1 MLGSTHGTLTTD
13 SRRARAIACGE
24 HPAQAVHGRPAGAG
38 DLDVSGRPLY
48 AAVPDLDRF
57 FRPESVAVVGASD
70 TEGRPNTG
78 ITRQL
83 LAWSERVGARLHPV
97 HPTRESVFGIPCAP
111 SVAALPEQVDL
122 AVLLLSDPLPVIG
135 ELAEAKVKFAVAFAS
150 GFAET
155 GAEGAAAQERLAAA
169 VARADGLRLLGPNTN
184 LNAFERFREDLDG
197 PAIALITQ
205 SGHQGRPLFSLQELG
220 IRLSHWAPTG
230 NEADLETADFI
241 SYFAERPEVGAIAAY
256 VEGLKDGRAFLLAAD
271 RAARRGV
278 PVVAVKVG
286 RTETGARTAASHT
299 GKLTGADAV
308 VDAAMRQ
315 YGVIRVDGLDEL
327 QDTATLLARARRHRV
342 PDSSA
347 SAPSAPASSAPGSA
361 MSSPAASSPAV
372 SRPALPRPEGVVVYS
387 ISGGTG
393 AHFADLAT
401 EAGLPLPTLS
411 EAKQAELHQWIPDY
425 LSVANPVDNGGHPV
439 GDWRGPR
446 ILDAIL
452 DDPAVGVLICPI
464 TGPFPPMSDKL
475 AQDLVAAAERTDKLV
490 CVVWGSPVGTEAAYR
505 ETLLGSSRVA
515 TFRTFANCITAVRAH
530 LDHTRFTAAY
540 RSPFDEAPRSPS
552 PSFRKAQALM
562 RPGQQLSEHAAKQL
576 LRAYGIRVPRE
587 QLVTS
592 AAAAVRAASLVGY
605 PVVMK
610 ASGASIAHKTEL
622 GLVKIGLTSA
632 SQIRDAYRELT
643 DIARYEDV
651 SLDGVLVCQMVE
663 RGVEM
668 VVGVTHDDLFG
679 PTVTVG
685 LGGVLVEVLRDSA
698 VRVPPFGEDQAHAM
712 LAELRGRAL
721 LGGVRG
727 APPADVDALVEVVL
741 RVQRMALE
749 LGDQIAELDINPLM
763 VLPRGQGAV
772 ALDALAACR

>member
-13 SRRARAIACGE
+13 FRARVEACGE
-24 HPAQAVHGRPAGAG
+24 SPRTAVHSTAAPSAA
-38 DLDVSGRPLY
+38 DTVAVDVSGRPLH
-48 AAVPDLDRF
+48 ADAPDLDRF
-57 FRPESVAVVGASD
+57 FRPESVAVIGASD
-70 TEGRPNTG
+70 AEGRPNTG

-83 LAWSERVGARLHPV
+83 IAWAERVGARIHPV
-97 HPTRESVFGIPCAP
+97 HPTRPTVFGLPCHA
-111 SVAALPEQVDL
+111 SVADLPEQVDL
-122 AVLLLSDPLPVIG
+122 AVLLVGDPLPVIE

-155 GAEGAAAQERLAAA
+155 GDAGAAAQARLAAA
-169 VARADGLRLLGPNTN
+169 VRRSGLRLLGPNTN
-184 LNAFERFREDLDG
+184 LNAFEKFRDDLDG

-205 SGHQGRPLFSLQELG
+205 SGHQGRPVYTLQELG

-230 NEADLETADFI
+230 NEADLETSDFI
-241 SYFAERPEVGAIAAY
+241 SYFAEQPEVGAIACY
-256 VEGLKDGRAFLLAAD
+256 VEGLKDGRSFLLAAD
-271 RAARRGV
+271 RAARNGV

-286 RTETGARTAASHT
+286 RTETGARMAASHT
-299 GKLTGADAV
+299 GKLTGADTV

-315 YGVIRVDGLDEL
+315 FGVIRVDGLDEL
-327 QDTATLLARARRHRV
+327 QDTAALLARARK
-342 PDSSA
+342 PLAD
-347 SAPSAPASSAPGSA
+347 
-361 MSSPAASSPAV
+361 
-372 SRPALPRPEGVVVYS
+372 GVVVYS

-393 AHFADLAT
+393 AHFSDLAT
-401 EAGLPLPTLS
+401 EAGLSLPTLS
-411 EAKQAELHQWIPDY
+411 PAKQDELHQWIPEY
-425 LSVANPVDNGGHPV
+425 LNVANPVDNGGHPV
-439 GDWRGPR
+439 GDWRGR
-446 ILDAIL
+446 KIIDAIL
-452 DDPAVGVLICPI
+452 ADPAVGVLICPI

-475 AQDLVAAAERTDKLV
+475 AQDLVDAAEQSDKLI
-490 CVVWGSPVGTEAAYR
+490 CVIWGSPVGTEEAYR
-505 ETLLGSSRVA
+505 TTLLGSSRVA
-515 TFRTFANCITAVRAH
+515 TFRTFGNCITAVRAYLGH
-530 LDHTRFTAAY
+530 HRFTAAY
-540 RSPFDEAPRSPS
+540 RSPFEDAPRTPS
-552 PSFRKAQALM
+552 PSYRKAQALM

-592 AAAAVRAASLVGY
+592 AAAAVRAAGLVGY

-610 ASGASIAHKTEL
+610 ASGPQLAHKTEL

-651 SLDGVLVCQMVE
+651 PLDGILVCQMVE

-668 VVGVTHDDLFG
+668 VVGVTQDDLFG

-685 LGGVLVEVLRDSA
+685 LGGVLVEVLHDAA
-698 VRVPPFGEDQAHAM
+698 VRVPPFGEDQARAM
-712 LAELRGRAL
+712 LTELRGHAL
-721 LGGVRG
+721 LEGVRG

-749 LGDQIAELDINPLM
+749 LGGVLSELDINPLM

-772 ALDALAACR
+772 ALDALAICR

>member
-13 SRRARAIACGE
+13 SRRARVIACGE
-24 HPAQAVHGRPAGAG
+24 QPSPVVHGRPAEAD

-48 AAVPDLDRF
+48 AGVPDLDRF
-57 FRPESVAVVGASD
+57 FRPGSVAVIGASD

-83 LAWSERVGARLHPV
+83 LTWAERVGARLHPV
-97 HPTRESVFGIPCAP
+97 HPTRQSVFGIPCSP
-111 SVAALPEQVDL
+111 SVADLPEPVDL
-122 AVLLLSDPLPVIG
+122 AVLLVADPLPVIE
-135 ELAEAKVKFAVAFAS
+135 ELAGAKVKFAVAFAS

-155 GAEGAAAQERLAAA
+155 GEAGAAAQARLAAA
-169 VARADGLRLLGPNTN
+169 VGRSGLRLLGPNTN
-184 LNAFERFREDLDG
+184 LNAFEKFREDLDG

-205 SGHQGRPLFSLQELG
+205 SGHQGRPVFTMQELG
-220 IRLSHWAPTG
+220 VRLSHWAPTG

-241 SYFAERPEVGAIAAY
+241 SYFAERPEVGAIACY
-256 VEGLKDGRAFLLAAD
+256 IEGLKDGRSFLLAAD

-327 QDTATLLARARRHRV
+327 QDTAALLARAR
-342 PDSSA
+342 
-347 SAPSAPASSAPGSA
+347 APQAD
-361 MSSPAASSPAV
+361 
-372 SRPALPRPEGVVVYS
+372 GVVVYA

-393 AHFADLAT
+393 AHFADLAS
-401 EAGLPLPTLS
+401 EAGLRLPVLS
-411 EAKQAELHQWIPDY
+411 DAKQAELHEWIPEY
-425 LSVANPVDNGGHPV
+425 LNVTNPVDNGGHPV
-439 GDWRGPR
+439 GDWRGR
-446 ILDAIL
+446 KIIDAIL
-452 DDPAVGVLICPI
+452 ADPAVGVLICPI

-475 AQDLVAAAERTDKLV
+475 AQDLVDAAEETDKLV

-530 LDHTRFTAAY
+530 LDHARFTASY
-540 RSPFDEAPRSPS
+540 RSPFDEAPRTPS

-610 ASGASIAHKTEL
+610 ASGAQIAHKTEL

-632 SQIRDAYRELT
+632 SQVRDAYRELT
-643 DIARYEDV
+643 DIARYEGI

-663 RGVEM
+663 RGVEL
-668 VVGVTHDDLFG
+668 VVGVTHDQLFG

-685 LGGVLVEVLRDSA
+685 LGGVLVEVLRDVA
-698 VRVPPFGEDQAHAM
+698 VRVPPFGEDQARAM
-712 LAELRGRAL
+712 LGELRGRAL
-721 LGGVRG
+721 LDGVRG
-727 APPADVDALVEVVL
+727 GPPVDVDALVEVVI

-749 LGDQIAELDINPLM
+749 LGDDLAELDINPLM

-772 ALDALAACR
+772 ALDALAVCR

>member
-13 SRRARAIACGE
+13 FRARVVACGE
-24 HPAQAVHGRPAGAG
+24 QPGPGAVHGRAAGEG

-48 AAVPDLDRF
+48 ADVPDLDRF
-57 FRPESVAVVGASD
+57 FRPESVAVIGASD
-70 TEGRPNTG
+70 AEGRPNTG

-83 LAWSERVGARLHPV
+83 VDWAQRVGARVHPV
-97 HPTRESVFGIPCAP
+97 HPTRTTVFGLPCVPAV
-111 SVAALPEQVDL
+111 SDLPEQVDL
-122 AVLLLSDPLPVIG
+122 AVLLVGDPLPVIE

-155 GAEGAAAQERLAAA
+155 GERGAAAQERLAAA
-169 VARADGLRLLGPNTN
+169 VKRSGLRLLGPNTN
-184 LNAFERFREDLDG
+184 LNAFERFRDDLDG

-205 SGHQGRPLFSLQELG
+205 SGHQGRPVFTLQELG
-220 IRLSHWAPTG
+220 VRLSHWAPTG
-230 NEADLETADFI
+230 NEADLETSDFI
-241 SYFAERPEVGAIAAY
+241 SYFAERPEVGAIACY

-271 RAARRGV
+271 RAARAGV

-286 RTETGARTAASHT
+286 RTEAGARMAASHT
-299 GKLTGADAV
+299 GKLTGADDV

-315 YGVIRVDGLDEL
+315 YGVIRVDGLDQL
-327 QDTATLLARARRHRV
+327 QDTATLLARARR
-342 PDSSA
+342 
-347 SAPSAPASSAPGSA
+347 PSAD
-361 MSSPAASSPAV
+361 
-372 SRPALPRPEGVVVYS
+372 GVVVYS

-393 AHFADLAT
+393 AHFSDLASA
-401 EAGLPLPTLS
+401 AGLHLPALS
-411 EAKQAELHQWIPDY
+411 AAKQAELHEWIPPY

-439 GDWRGPR
+439 GDWRGR
-446 ILDAIL
+446 KIIDAIL
-452 DDPAVGVLICPI
+452 ADPSVGVLICPI

-475 AQDLVAAAERTDKLV
+475 AQDLVDAAEQTDKLV
-490 CVVWGSPVGTEAAYR
+490 CVVWGSPLGTEAAYR
-505 ETLLGSSRVA
+505 ETLLGSDRVA
-515 TFRTFANCITAVRAH
+515 TFRTFANCIGAVRAH
-530 LDHTRFTAAY
+530 LAHHRFTTGY
-540 RSPFDEAPRSPS
+540 RSPFDEAPRVPS

-592 AAAAVRAASLVGY
+592 AAAAVRAAGLVGY

-610 ASGASIAHKTEL
+610 ASGARLAHKSEL
-622 GLVKIGLTSA
+622 GLVKVGLTSA

-643 DIARYEDV
+643 DIARYEGVD
-651 SLDGVLVCQMVE
+651 LDGILVCQMVE

-668 VVGVTHDDLFG
+668 VVGVTHDSLFG

-685 LGGVLVEVLRDSA
+685 LGGVLVEVLGDSA
-698 VRVPPFGEDQAHAM
+698 VRVPPFGEDQARDM
-712 LAELRGRAL
+712 LDELRGRAL
-721 LGGVRG
+721 LDGVRG
-727 APPADVDALVEVVL
+727 GPPLDVDALVEVVL

-749 LGDQIAELDINPLM
+749 LGDELAELDINPLM

-772 ALDALAACR
+772 ALDALAICR

>member
-13 SRRARAIACGE
+13 FRARVEACGE
-24 HPAQAVHGRPAGAG
+24 TPRTAVHSTAAPSAEDTAA
-38 DLDVSGRPLY
+38 LDVSGRPLRSD
-48 AAVPDLDRF
+48 VPDLDRF
-57 FRPESVAVVGASD
+57 FRPESVAVIGASD

-83 LAWSERVGARLHPV
+83 IAWAQRVGARVHPV
-97 HPTRESVFGIPCAP
+97 HPTRTSVFGLPCRA
-111 SVAALPEQVDL
+111 SVAELPEQVDL
-122 AVLLLSDPLPVIG
+122 AVLLVADPLPVIE

-155 GAEGAAAQERLAAA
+155 GDAGAAAQARLAAA
-169 VARADGLRLLGPNTN
+169 VRRSGLRLLGPNTN
-184 LNAFERFREDLDG
+184 LNAFERFRDDLDG

-205 SGHQGRPLFSLQELG
+205 SGHQGRPVFTLQELG

-230 NEADLETADFI
+230 NEADLETSDFI
-241 SYFAERPEVGAIAAY
+241 SYFAERPEVGAIACY
-256 VEGLKDGRAFLLAAD
+256 VEGLRDGRQFLLAAD
-271 RAARRGV
+271 RAARNGV

-299 GKLTGADAV
+299 GKLTGADTV

-315 YGVIRVDGLDEL
+315 FGVIRVDGLDEL
-327 QDTATLLARARRHRV
+327 QDTAALLARARK
-342 PDSSA
+342 PLAD
-347 SAPSAPASSAPGSA
+347 
-361 MSSPAASSPAV
+361 
-372 SRPALPRPEGVVVYS
+372 GVVVYS

-393 AHFADLAT
+393 AHFSDLAS
-401 EAGLPLPTLS
+401 EAGLSLPTLS
-411 EAKQAELHQWIPDY
+411 RAKQDELHQWIPEY
-425 LSVANPVDNGGHPV
+425 LNVANPVDNGGHPV
-439 GDWRGPR
+439 GDWRGR
-446 ILDAIL
+446 KIIDAIL
-452 DDPAVGVLICPI
+452 ADPSVGVLICPI
-464 TGPFPPMSDKL
+464 TGPFPPMSDRL
-475 AQDLVAAAERTDKLV
+475 AQDLVDAAEQSDKLV
-490 CVVWGSPVGTEAAYR
+490 CVIWGSPVGTEEAYR
-505 ETLLGSSRVA
+505 TTLLGSSRVA
-515 TFRTFANCITAVRAH
+515 TFRTFGNCITAVRAYLGH
-530 LDHTRFTAAY
+530 HRFTAGY
-540 RSPFDEAPRSPS
+540 RSPFEDAPRTPS
-552 PSFRKAQALM
+552 PSYRKAQALL

-592 AAAAVRAASLVGY
+592 AAAAVRAAGLVGY

-610 ASGASIAHKTEL
+610 ASGPQLGHKTEL

-643 DIARYEDV
+643 DIARYENV
-651 SLDGVLVCQMVE
+651 PLDGILVCQMVE

-668 VVGVTHDDLFG
+668 VVGVTRDDLFG

-685 LGGVLVEVLRDSA
+685 LGGVLVEVLHDAA
-698 VRVPPFGEDQAHAM
+698 VRVPPFGEDQARAM
-712 LAELRGRAL
+712 LTELRGHAL
-721 LGGVRG
+721 LEGVRG

-749 LGDQIAELDINPLM
+749 LGDSLSELDINPLM

-772 ALDALAACR
+772 ALDALAVCR

>member
-13 SRRARAIACGE
+13 FRARVEACGE
-24 HPAQAVHGRPAGAG
+24 TPRAAVHSTAAPSDADTVAV
-38 DLDVSGRPLY
+38 DVSGRPLH
-48 AAVPDLDRF
+48 ADVPDLDRF
-57 FRPESVAVVGASD
+57 FRPESVAVIGASD
-70 TEGRPNTG
+70 AEGRPNTG

-83 LAWSERVGARLHPV
+83 IAWAERVGARIHPV
-97 HPTRESVFGIPCAP
+97 HPTRTTVFGLDCHA
-111 SVAALPEQVDL
+111 SVADLPEQVDL
-122 AVLLLSDPLPVIG
+122 AVLLVADPLPVVE

-155 GAEGAAAQERLAAA
+155 GDAGAAAQARLASA
-169 VARADGLRLLGPNTN
+169 VRRSGLRLLGPNTN
-184 LNAFERFREDLDG
+184 LNAFQEFRDDLDG

-205 SGHQGRPLFSLQELG
+205 SGHQGRPVYSLQELG

-230 NEADLETADFI
+230 NEADLETSDFL
-241 SYFAERPEVGAIAAY
+241 SYFAEQPEVGAIACY
-256 VEGLKDGRAFLLAAD
+256 VEGLKDGRSFLLAAD
-271 RAARRGV
+271 RAARNGV

-286 RTETGARTAASHT
+286 RTETGARMAASHT
-299 GKLTGADAV
+299 GKLTGADTV

-315 YGVIRVDGLDEL
+315 FGVIRVDGLDEL
-327 QDTATLLARARRHRV
+327 QDTAALLARARK
-342 PDSSA
+342 PLAD
-347 SAPSAPASSAPGSA
+347 
-361 MSSPAASSPAV
+361 
-372 SRPALPRPEGVVVYS
+372 GVVVYS

-393 AHFADLAT
+393 AHFSDLAT
-401 EAGLPLPTLS
+401 EAGLRLPTLS
-411 EAKQAELHQWIPDY
+411 QAKQDQLHQWIPEY

-439 GDWRGPR
+439 GDWRGR
-446 ILDAIL
+446 KIIDAIL
-452 DDPAVGVLICPI
+452 ADPSVGVLICPI

-475 AQDLVAAAERTDKLV
+475 AQDLVDAAEQSDKLI
-490 CVVWGSPVGTEAAYR
+490 CVIWGSPVGTEEAYR
-505 ETLLGSSRVA
+505 TTLLGSSRVA
-515 TFRTFANCITAVRAH
+515 TFRTFGNCITAVRAYLGH
-530 LDHTRFTAAY
+530 HRFTAGY
-540 RSPFDEAPRSPS
+540 RSPFEDAPRSPS
-552 PSFRKAQALM
+552 PSYRKAQALM

-592 AAAAVRAASLVGY
+592 AAAAVRAAGLVGY

-610 ASGASIAHKTEL
+610 ASGPQLGHKTEL

-643 DIARYEDV
+643 DIARYENV
-651 SLDGVLVCQMVE
+651 PLDGILVCQMIE

-668 VVGVTHDDLFG
+668 VVGVTQDDLFG

-685 LGGVLVEVLRDSA
+685 LGGVLVEVLHDAA
-698 VRVPPFGEDQAHAM
+698 VRVPPFGEEQARAM
-712 LAELRGRAL
+712 LTELRGHAL
-721 LGGVRG
+721 LEGVRG

-749 LGDQIAELDINPLM
+749 LGDSLSELDVNPLM

-772 ALDALAACR
+772 ALDALAICR

>member
-1 MLGSTHGTLTTD
+1 MLGSTHGTFTTGL
-13 SRRARAIACGE
+13 RARVDACGE
-24 HPAQAVHGRPAGAG
+24 SPRTTVHGVTAAPG
-38 DLDVSGRPLY
+38 DQDVSGRPLH

-83 LAWSERVGARLHPV
+83 LAWAERVGARLVPV
-97 HPTRESVFGIPCAP
+97 HPTRTSVFGIDCVP
-111 SVAALPEQVDL
+111 SVGALSEPVDL
-122 AVLLLSDPLPVIG
+122 AVLLVADPLPVIE
-135 ELAEAKVKFAVAFAS
+135 ELAETKVKFAVAFAS

-155 GAEGAAAQERLAAA
+155 GEAGAAAQERLATA
-169 VARADGLRLLGPNTN
+169 VRRSGLRLLGPNTN
-184 LNAFERFREDLDG
+184 LNAFERFREDLEG
-197 PAIALITQ
+197 PAVALITQ
-205 SGHQGRPLFSLQELG
+205 SGHQGRPVFTLQELG
-220 IRLSHWAPTG
+220 VRLSHWAPTG

-241 SYFAERPEVGAIAAY
+241 SYFAGRPEVGAIACY
-256 VEGLKDGRAFLLAAD
+256 VEGLKDGRSFLLAAD
-271 RAARRGV
+271 RAARHGV

-299 GKLTGADAV
+299 GKLTGADQV

-315 YGVIRVDGLDEL
+315 FGVIRVDGLDQL
-327 QDTATLLARARRHRV
+327 QDTATLLARARR
-342 PDSSA
+342 PQAD
-347 SAPSAPASSAPGSA
+347 
-361 MSSPAASSPAV
+361 
-372 SRPALPRPEGVVVYS
+372 GVVVYS

-401 EAGLPLPTLS
+401 EAGLRLPTLPQ
-411 EAKQAELHQWIPDY
+411 AKQDELHTWIPEY

-439 GDWRGPR
+439 GDWRGR
-446 ILDAIL
+446 KIIDAIL
-452 DDPAVGVLICPI
+452 ADPSVGVLICPI

-475 AQDLVAAAERTDKLV
+475 AQDLVDAAEATDKLV
-490 CVVWGSPVGTEAAYR
+490 CVVWGSPVGTEDAYR
-505 ETLLGSSRVA
+505 TTLLGSSRVA
-515 TFRTFANCITAVRAH
+515 TFRTFANCIGAVKAY
-530 LDHTRFTAAY
+530 LDHHRFTTGY
-540 RSPFDEAPRSPS
+540 RSPFDEAPRTPS

-562 RPGQQLSEHAAKQL
+562 RPGRRLSEHAAKQL

-592 AAAAVRAASLVGY
+592 AAAAVRAAGLVGY

-610 ASGASIAHKTEL
+610 ASGAQLAHKTEL
-622 GLVKIGLTSA
+622 GLVKVGLTSA
-632 SQIRDAYRELT
+632 SQVRDAYRELT
-643 DIARYEDV
+643 DIARFESID
-651 SLDGVLVCQMVE
+651 LDGVLVCQMVG

-668 VVGVTHDDLFG
+668 VVGVTRDDLFG

-685 LGGVLVEVLRDSA
+685 LGGVLVEVLGDTA
-698 VRVPPFGEDQAHAM
+698 VRVPPFGEREARSM

-721 LGGVRG
+721 LDGVRG

-749 LGDQIAELDINPLM
+749 LDGDLAELDINPLM

-772 ALDALAACR
+772 ALDALAVCR

>member
-24 HPAQAVHGRPAGAG
+24 HPTQVVHGRPAEAG

-48 AAVPDLDRF
+48 ADVPDLDRF

-111 SVAALPEQVDL
+111 SVADLPEQVDL
-122 AVLLLSDPLPVIG
+122 AVLLLSDPLPVID

-155 GAEGAAAQERLAAA
+155 GEEGAAAQERLAAA

-184 LNAFERFREDLDG
+184 LNAFERFRDDLDG

-205 SGHQGRPLFSLQELG
+205 SGHQGRPVFSLQELG

-315 YGVIRVDGLDEL
+315 FGVIRVDGLDEL
-327 QDTATLLARARRHRV
+327 QDTATLLARARRPRTPDPTT
-342 PDSSA
+342 PDSA
-347 SAPSAPASSAPGSA
+347 TPGSA
-361 MSSPAASSPAV
+361 A
-372 SRPALPRPEGVVVYS
+372 PRPEGVVVYS

-530 LDHTRFTAAY
+530 LDHTRFTSAY

-552 PSFRKAQALM
+552 PSFRKAKALM
-562 RPGQQLSEHAAKQL
+562 QPGQQLSEHAAKQL

-610 ASGASIAHKTEL
+610 ASGARIAHKTEL

-698 VRVPPFGEDQAHAM
+698 VRVPPFAEDQAHAM

-721 LGGVRG
+721 LDGVRG

-749 LGDQIAELDINPLM
+749 LGDEIAELDINPLM

-772 ALDALAACR
+772 ALDALAVCR

>member
-13 SRRARAIACGE
+13 FRARVEACGE
-24 HPAQAVHGRPAGAG
+24 TPREAVHSTAPASAE
-38 DLDVSGRPLY
+38 DAVALDVSGRPLD
-48 AAVPDLDRF
+48 AEVPDLDRF

-70 TEGRPNTG
+70 AEGRPNTG

-83 LAWSERVGARLHPV
+83 IAWAERVGARIHPV
-97 HPTRESVFGIPCAP
+97 HPTRTSVFGLPCHP
-111 SVAALPEQVDL
+111 SVAALPEPVDL
-122 AVLLLSDPLPVIG
+122 AVLLVGDPVAVIE
-135 ELAEAKVKFAVAFAS
+135 ELAESKVKFAVAFAS

-155 GAEGAAAQERLAAA
+155 GETGAAAQARLAAA
-169 VARADGLRLLGPNTN
+169 VRRSGLRLLGPNTN
-184 LNAFERFREDLDG
+184 LNAFQEFRDDLRG

-205 SGHQGRPLFSLQELG
+205 SGHQGRPVYTLQELG

-241 SYFAERPEVGAIAAY
+241 SYFAEQPEVGAIACY
-256 VEGLKDGRAFLLAAD
+256 VEGLKDGRSFLLAAD
-271 RAARRGV
+271 RAARNGV

-315 YGVIRVDGLDEL
+315 FGVIRVDALDEL
-327 QDTATLLARARRHRV
+327 QDTAALLARAR
-342 PDSSA
+342 P
-347 SAPSAPASSAPGSA
+347 
-361 MSSPAASSPAV
+361 
-372 SRPALPRPEGVVVYS
+372 PRADGVVVYS

-393 AHFADLAT
+393 AHFSDLAT
-401 EAGLPLPTLS
+401 EAGLHLPALS
-411 EAKQAELHQWIPDY
+411 RAKQDELHQWIPDY
-425 LSVANPVDNGGHPV
+425 LNVANPIDNGGHPV
-439 GDWRGPR
+439 GDWRGR
-446 ILDAIL
+446 KIIDAIL
-452 DDPAVGVLICPI
+452 ADPSVGVLICPI
-464 TGPFPPMSDKL
+464 TGPFPPMSDRL
-475 AQDLVAAAERTDKLV
+475 AQDLVDTAEQTDKLI
-490 CVVWGSPVGTEAAYR
+490 CVVWGSPVGTEEAYR
-505 ETLLGSSRVA
+505 TTLLGSSRVA
-515 TFRTFANCITAVRAH
+515 TFRTFGNCITAVRAY
-530 LDHTRFTAAY
+530 LDHHRFTTGY
-540 RSPFDEAPRSPS
+540 RSPFTDAPRTPS
-552 PSFRKAQALM
+552 PSYRKAQALM

-592 AAAAVRAASLVGY
+592 AAAAVRAAGLVGY

-610 ASGASIAHKTEL
+610 ASGPQLAHKTEL
-622 GLVKIGLTSA
+622 GLVKVGLTSA

-643 DIARYEDV
+643 DIARYENIP
-651 SLDGVLVCQMVE
+651 LDGILVCQMVQ

-668 VVGVTHDDLFG
+668 FVGVTQDALFG

-685 LGGVLVEVLRDSA
+685 LGGVLVEVLHDAA
-698 VRVPPFGEDQAHAM
+698 VRVPPFGEDQARAM

-721 LGGVRG
+721 LDGVRG
-727 APPADVDALVEVVL
+727 APPADADALVEVVL

-749 LGDQIAELDINPLM
+749 LGGVLSELDINPLM

-772 ALDALAACR
+772 ALDALAVCR

>member
-13 SRRARAIACGE
+13 SRRARVIACGE
-24 HPAQAVHGRPAGAG
+24 QPSPVVHGRPAEVD

-57 FRPESVAVVGASD
+57 FRPESVAVIGASD

-83 LAWSERVGARLHPV
+83 IGWAERVGARLHPV
-97 HPTRESVFGIPCAP
+97 HPTRRTVFGLPCLP
-111 SVAALPEQVDL
+111 SVADLPEQVDL
-122 AVLLLSDPLPVIG
+122 AVLLVGDPLPVIE

-155 GAEGAAAQERLAAA
+155 GTEGAAEQARLAAA
-169 VARADGLRLLGPNTN
+169 VRRSGLRLLGPNTN
-184 LNAFERFREDLDG
+184 LNAFENFRDDLDG

-205 SGHQGRPLFSLQELG
+205 SGHQGRPVFAMQQLG
-220 IRLSHWAPTG
+220 VRLSHWAPTG
-230 NEADLETADFI
+230 NEADLETSDFI
-241 SYFAERPEVGAIAAY
+241 SYFSERPEVGAIACY
-256 VEGLKDGRAFLLAAD
+256 VEGLKDGRSFLLAAD

-299 GKLTGADAV
+299 GKLTGADTV

-315 YGVIRVDGLDEL
+315 FGVIRVDGLDEL
-327 QDTATLLARARRHRV
+327 QDTAALLARAR
-342 PDSSA
+342 
-347 SAPSAPASSAPGSA
+347 APRAD
-361 MSSPAASSPAV
+361 
-372 SRPALPRPEGVVVYS
+372 GVVVYS

-393 AHFADLAT
+393 AHFADLASA
-401 EAGLPLPTLS
+401 AGLDLPVLS
-411 EAKQAELHQWIPDY
+411 DAKQAELHTWIPDY
-425 LSVANPVDNGGHPV
+425 LNVANPVDNGGHPV
-439 GDWRGPR
+439 GDWRGR
-446 ILDAIL
+446 KIIDAIL
-452 DDPAVGVLICPI
+452 ADPSVGVLICPI

-475 AQDLVAAAERTDKLV
+475 AQDLVDAAEQTDKLV

-530 LDHTRFTAAY
+530 LDHARFTAAY
-540 RSPFDEAPRSPS
+540 RSPFDEAPRTPS

-592 AAAAVRAASLVGY
+592 AAAAVRAASQVGY

-610 ASGASIAHKTEL
+610 ASGAQIAHKTEL

-632 SQIRDAYRELT
+632 SQVRDAYRELT
-643 DIARYEDV
+643 DIARYEDI

-668 VVGVTHDDLFG
+668 VVGVTHDQLFG

-685 LGGVLVEVLRDSA
+685 LGGVLVEVLRDAA
-698 VRVPPFGEDQAHAM
+698 VRVPPFGDDQARAM
-712 LAELRGRAL
+712 LSELRGRAL
-721 LGGVRG
+721 LDGVRG
-727 APPADVDALVEVVL
+727 APPVDVDALVEVVV

-749 LGDQIAELDINPLM
+749 LGDEISELDINPLM

-772 ALDALAACR
+772 ALDALVLCR

>member
-24 HPAQAVHGRPAGAG
+24 HPTQVVHGRPAEAG

-48 AAVPDLDRF
+48 ADVPDLDRF

-97 HPTRESVFGIPCAP
+97 HPTRESVFGIPCVP
-111 SVAALPEQVDL
+111 SVADLPEQVDL
-122 AVLLLSDPLPVIG
+122 AVLLLSDPLPVID

-155 GAEGAAAQERLAAA
+155 GEEGAAAQERLAAA

-184 LNAFERFREDLDG
+184 LNAFERFRDDLDG

-205 SGHQGRPLFSLQELG
+205 SGHQGRPVFSLQELG

-315 YGVIRVDGLDEL
+315 FGVIRVDGLDEL
-327 QDTATLLARARRHRV
+327 QDTATLLARARRPRT
-342 PDSSA
+342 PDSATPDSA
-347 SAPSAPASSAPGSA
+347 TPGSA
-361 MSSPAASSPAV
+361 A
-372 SRPALPRPEGVVVYS
+372 PRPEGVVVYS

-530 LDHTRFTAAY
+530 LDHTRFTSAY

-552 PSFRKAQALM
+552 PSFRKAKALM

-610 ASGASIAHKTEL
+610 ASGARIAHKTEL

-698 VRVPPFGEDQAHAM
+698 VRVPPFAEDQAHAM

-721 LGGVRG
+721 LDGVRG

-749 LGDQIAELDINPLM
+749 LGDEIAELDINPLM

-772 ALDALAACR
+772 ALDALAVCR

>member
-13 SRRARAIACGE
+13 SRRARVIACGE
-24 HPAQAVHGRPAGAG
+24 QPAPAVHGRPADTD

-48 AAVPDLDRF
+48 AGVPDLDRF

-70 TEGRPNTG
+70 AEGRPNTG

-83 LAWSERVGARLHPV
+83 LSWAERVGARLHPV
-97 HPTRESVFGIPCAP
+97 HPTRQSVFGISCVP
-111 SVAALPEQVDL
+111 SVADLPEQVDL
-122 AVLLLSDPLPVIG
+122 AVLLVSDPLPVV
-135 ELAEAKVKFAVAFAS
+135 EKLAEAKVKFAVAFAS

-155 GAEGAAAQERLAAA
+155 GAEGAAAQARLAAA
-169 VARADGLRLLGPNTN
+169 VERSGLRLLGPNTN
-184 LNAFERFREDLDG
+184 LNAFEKFRDDLDG

-205 SGHQGRPLFSLQELG
+205 SGHQGRPVFTMQELG
-220 IRLSHWAPTG
+220 VRLSHWAPTG

-241 SYFAERPEVGAIAAY
+241 SYFAEQPEVGAIACY
-256 VEGLKDGRAFLLAAD
+256 VEGLKDGRAFMLAAD

-299 GKLTGADAV
+299 GKLTGADTV

-315 YGVIRVDGLDEL
+315 FGVIRVDGLDEL
-327 QDTATLLARARRHRV
+327 QDTAALLARAR
-342 PDSSA
+342 PLSA
-347 SAPSAPASSAPGSA
+347 D
-361 MSSPAASSPAV
+361 
-372 SRPALPRPEGVVVYS
+372 GVVVYS

-393 AHFADLAT
+393 AHFSDLAT
-401 EAGLPLPTLS
+401 EAGLRLPRLS
-411 EAKQAELHQWIPDY
+411 EAKQTELHQWIPEY
-425 LSVANPVDNGGHPV
+425 LDVANPVDNGGHPV
-439 GDWRGPR
+439 GDWRGR
-446 ILDAIL
+446 KIIDAIL

-464 TGPFPPMSDKL
+464 TGPFPPMSDQL
-475 AQDLVAAAERTDKLV
+475 AQDLVEAAEQTDKLV
-490 CVVWGSPVGTEAAYR
+490 CVVWGSPVGTESAYR
-505 ETLLGSSRVA
+505 DTLLGSSRVA

-530 LDHTRFTAAY
+530 LDHARFTASY
-540 RSPFDEAPRSPS
+540 RSPFDEAPRTPS

-592 AAAAVRAASLVGY
+592 AAAAVRAAGLVGY

-610 ASGASIAHKTEL
+610 ASGAQLAHKTEL
-622 GLVKIGLTSA
+622 GLVKVGLTSA
-632 SQIRDAYRELT
+632 SQVRDAYRELT
-643 DIARYEDV
+643 DIARYEGV
-651 SLDGVLVCQMVE
+651 SLDGVLVCQMVDP
-663 RGVEM
+663 GVEM
-668 VVGVTHDDLFG
+668 VVGVTQDDLFG

-685 LGGVLVEVLRDSA
+685 LGGVLVEVLRDTA
-698 VRVPPFGEDQAHAM
+698 VRVPPFGEEQARAM
-712 LAELRGRAL
+712 LGELRGRAL
-721 LGGVRG
+721 LDGVRG
-727 APPADVDALVEVVL
+727 RPPSDLDALIEVVL

-749 LGDQIAELDINPLM
+749 LDGELAELDINPLM

-772 ALDALAACR
+772 ALDAMAVCR

>member
-13 SRRARAIACGE
+13 SRRARVIACGE
-24 HPAQAVHGRPAGAG
+24 PRTGPAVHGRAA
-38 DLDVSGRPLY
+38 DVDELDVSGRPLHRD
-48 AAVPDLDRF
+48 VPDLDRL
-57 FRPESVAVVGASD
+57 FRPSSVAVIGASD
-70 TEGRPNTG
+70 AEGRPNTG

-83 LAWSERVGARLHPV
+83 LAWAERVGARVHPV
-97 HPTRESVFGIPCAP
+97 HPSRPAVFGVPCRP
-111 SVAALPEQVDL
+111 SVADLPEPVDL
-122 AVLLLSDPLPVIG
+122 AVLLVADPLPVVE
-135 ELAEAKVKFAVAFAS
+135 ELAEAKVRFAVAFAS

-155 GAEGAAAQERLAAA
+155 GEEGTRAQARLAAA
-169 VARADGLRLLGPNTN
+169 ARRSGLRLLGPNTN
-184 LNAFERFREDLDG
+184 LNAFERFRDDLDG

-205 SGHQGRPLFSLQELG
+205 SGHQGRPVFALQELG

-256 VEGLKDGRAFLLAAD
+256 VEGLKDGRSFLLAAD
-271 RAARRGV
+271 RAARRKV

-286 RTETGARTAASHT
+286 RTEAGARTAASHT
-299 GKLTGADAV
+299 GKLTGADDV

-327 QDTATLLARARRHRV
+327 QDTAALLARAR
-342 PDSSA
+342 P
-347 SAPSAPASSAPGSA
+347 
-361 MSSPAASSPAV
+361 
-372 SRPALPRPEGVVVYS
+372 PRADGVVVYS

-393 AHFADLAT
+393 AHVADLAAG
-401 EAGLPLPTLS
+401 AGLRLPVLS
-411 EAKQAELHQWIPDY
+411 EARQAELHQWIPEY

-439 GDWRGPR
+439 GDERGR
-446 ILDAIL
+446 KIIDALL
-452 DDPAVGVLICPI
+452 DDPEVGVLVCPV
-464 TGPFPPMSDKL
+464 TGPFPPLSDKL
-475 AQDLVAAAERTDKLV
+475 VRDLVDAAEHSDKLV
-490 CVVWGSPVGTEAAYR
+490 CVVWGSPVGTEPAYR
-505 ETLLGSSRVA
+505 EVLLGSSRVA
-515 TFRTFANCITAVRAH
+515 TFRTVGNCLTAVRAY
-530 LDHTRFTAAY
+530 LDHHRFVHAY
-540 RSPFDEAPRSPS
+540 RSPFDEAPRTPS
-552 PSFRKAQALM
+552 PSFRKARMLM

-592 AAAAVRAASLVGY
+592 AAAAVRAAGQVGY

-610 ASGASIAHKTEL
+610 ASGAQIAHKTEL

-632 SQIRDAYRELT
+632 SQVRDAYRELT
-643 DIARYEDV
+643 DIARYEGV

-668 VVGVTHDDLFG
+668 VVGVTHDELFG

-685 LGGVLVEVLRDSA
+685 LGGVLVEVLRDAA
-698 VRVPPFGEDQAHAM
+698 VRVPPFGEDQARDM
-712 LAELRGRAL
+712 LSELRGRAL
-721 LGGVRG
+721 LDGVRG
-727 APPADVDALVEVVL
+727 RPPADLDALVEVVL

-749 LGDQIAELDINPLM
+749 LGDELAELDVNPLM

-772 ALDALAACR
+772 ALDALAVCR

>member
-1 MLGSTHGTLTTD
+1 MLGSTYGTFTSD
-13 SRRARAIACGE
+13 PRRARAVACGNL
-24 HPAQAVHGRPAGAG
+24 PAATVHGRAAATG
-38 DLDVSGRPLY
+38 DLDVGGRPL
-48 AAVPDLDRF
+48 AADVPDLDRF
-57 FRPESVAVVGASD
+57 FRPESVAVIGASD
-70 TEGRPNTG
+70 AEGRPNTG

-83 LAWSERVGARLHPV
+83 VAWAERVGARLHPV
-97 HPTRESVFGIPCAP
+97 HPTRPSVFGTPCFP
-111 SVAALPEQVDL
+111 SVADLPEPIDL
-122 AVLLLSDPLPVIG
+122 AVLLISDPLPVIE

-155 GAEGAAAQERLAAA
+155 GAAGALAQQRLAAA
-169 VARADGLRLLGPNTN
+169 VGRSGMRLLGPNTN
-184 LNAFERFREDLDG
+184 LNAFERFRDDLEG

-205 SGHQGRPLFSLQELG
+205 SGHQGRPVFTLQELG
-220 IRLSHWAPTG
+220 VRLSHWAPTG
-230 NEADLETADFI
+230 NEADLETADFL
-241 SYFAERPEVGAIAAY
+241 SYFAEQPEVGAIACY

-327 QDTATLLARARRHRV
+327 QDTATLLARAR
-342 PDSSA
+342 P
-347 SAPSAPASSAPGSA
+347 
-361 MSSPAASSPAV
+361 
-372 SRPALPRPEGVVVYS
+372 PRADGVVVYS

-411 EAKQAELHQWIPDY
+411 TAKQAELHDWIPHY
-425 LSVANPVDNGGHPV
+425 LNVANPVDNGGHPV
-439 GDWRGPR
+439 GDWRGR
-446 ILDAIL
+446 KIIDAIL
-452 DDPAVGVLICPI
+452 ADPEVGVLICPI

-475 AQDLVAAAERTDKLV
+475 AEDLVAAAEQTDKLV
-490 CVVWGSPVGTEAAYR
+490 CVVWGSPLGTEAAYR

-515 TFRTFANCITAVRAH
+515 TFRTFANCIGAVRAY
-530 LDHTRFTAAY
+530 LDHHRFTASY
-540 RSPFDEAPRSPS
+540 RSPFDEAPRAVSPS
-552 PSFRKAQALM
+552 YRKAQALL
-562 RPGQQLSEHAAKQL
+562 RPGQRLSEHAAKQL

-592 AAAAVRAASLVGY
+592 AAASVRAAGLVGY

-610 ASGASIAHKTEL
+610 ASGTRIAHKTEL
-622 GLVKIGLTSA
+622 GLVKVGLTSA
-632 SQIRDAYRELT
+632 SQVRDAYRDLT

-651 SLDGVLVCQMVE
+651 ALDGILVCQMIE

-668 VVGVTHDDLFG
+668 VVGVSPDPLFG

-685 LGGVLVEVLRDSA
+685 LGGVLVEVLRDVA
-698 VRVPPFGEDQAHAM
+698 VGVPPFGEEEARRM
-712 LAELRGRAL
+712 LSSLRGRAL
-721 LGGVRG
+721 LDGVRG
-727 APPADVDALVEVVL
+727 APPADLDALVEVVL

-749 LGDQIAELDINPLM
+749 LGDELAELDINPLL

-772 ALDALAACR
+772 ALDALAVCH

>member
-13 SRRARAIACGE
+13 LRARVVACGE
-24 HPAQAVHGRPAGAG
+24 QPRPGTVHGTAAAEG

-48 AAVPDLDRF
+48 APVPDLDRF
-57 FRPESVAVVGASD
+57 FRPESLAVVGASD

-83 LAWSERVGARLHPV
+83 IAWAERVGARVHPV
-97 HPTRESVFGIPCAP
+97 HPTRDAVFGLPCAA
-111 SVAALPEQVDL
+111 SVTDLPEQVDL
-122 AVLLLSDPLPVIG
+122 AVLLVADPLPLID
-135 ELAEAKVKFAVAFAS
+135 ELAEAKVRFAVAFAS

-155 GAEGAAAQERLAAA
+155 GDDGAAAQERLRAA
-169 VARADGLRLLGPNTN
+169 VERSGVRLLGPNTN
-184 LNAFERFREDLDG
+184 LNAFEHFRDDLSG

-205 SGHQGRPLFSLQELG
+205 SGHQGRPLFAMQELG
-220 IRLSHWAPTG
+220 VRLSHWAPTG
-230 NEADLETADFI
+230 NEADLESADFI
-241 SYFAERPEVGAIAAY
+241 AYFAERPEVGAIACY
-256 VEGLKDGRAFLLAAD
+256 LEGLKDGRSFLLAAD
-271 RAARRGV
+271 RAARARV

-299 GKLTGADAV
+299 GKLTGADQV

-327 QDTATLLARARRHRV
+327 QDTSALLARARPPV
-342 PDSSA
+342 AD
-347 SAPSAPASSAPGSA
+347 
-361 MSSPAASSPAV
+361 
-372 SRPALPRPEGVVVYS
+372 GVVVYS

-401 EAGLPLPTLS
+401 AAGLTLPTLS
-411 EAKQAELHQWIPDY
+411 EARQAQLHTWIPPY
-425 LSVANPVDNGGHPV
+425 LNVANPVDNGGHPV
-439 GDWRGPR
+439 GDWRGR
-446 ILDAIL
+446 KIIDAIL
-452 DDPAVGVLICPI
+452 DDPSVGVLICPI
-464 TGPFPPMSDKL
+464 TGPFPPMSDRL
-475 AQDLVAAAERTDKLV
+475 ARDLVEAAEHTDKLV

-515 TFRTFANCITAVRAH
+515 TFRTFGNCVGAVRAYLSH
-530 LDHTRFTAAY
+530 HRFTSSY
-540 RSPFDEAPRSPS
+540 RSPFDEAPRVPS

-562 RPGQQLSEHAAKQL
+562 RPGHQLSEHAAKQL

-592 AAAAVRAASLVGY
+592 AAAAVRAAGQVGY

-610 ASGASIAHKTEL
+610 ASGTRLAHKTEL
-622 GLVKIGLTSA
+622 GLVKVGLTSA
-632 SQIRDAYRELT
+632 SQVRDAYRELT
-643 DIARYEDV
+643 DTARYEGV
-651 SLDGVLVCQMVE
+651 ELDGVLVCQMVA

-668 VVGVTHDDLFG
+668 VVGVTHDALFG

-685 LGGVLVEVLRDSA
+685 LGGVLVEVLGDAA
-698 VRVPPFGEDQAHAM
+698 VRVPPFGEEQARAM
-712 LAELRGRAL
+712 LGELRGRAL
-721 LGGVRG
+721 LDGVRG
-727 APPADVDALVEVVL
+727 GPPVDVDALVEVVL

-749 LGDQIAELDINPLM
+749 LGGELAELDINPLM

-772 ALDALAACR
+772 ALDALVVCS

>member
-13 SRRARAIACGE
+13 FRARVEACGE
-24 HPAQAVHGRPAGAG
+24 TPRTAVHSTAAPSAEDTAA
-38 DLDVSGRPLY
+38 LDVSGRPLRSD
-48 AAVPDLDRF
+48 VPDLDRF
-57 FRPESVAVVGASD
+57 FRPESVAVIGASD

-83 LAWSERVGARLHPV
+83 IAWAQRVGARVHPV
-97 HPTRESVFGIPCAP
+97 HPTRTSVFGLPCRA
-111 SVAALPEQVDL
+111 SVAELPEQVDL
-122 AVLLLSDPLPVIG
+122 AVLLVADPLPVIE

-155 GAEGAAAQERLAAA
+155 GDAGAAAQERLAAA
-169 VARADGLRLLGPNTN
+169 VRRSGLRLLGPNTN
-184 LNAFERFREDLDG
+184 LNAFERFRDDLDG

-205 SGHQGRPLFSLQELG
+205 SGHQGRPVFTLQELG

-230 NEADLETADFI
+230 NEADLETSDFI
-241 SYFAERPEVGAIAAY
+241 SYFAERPEVGAIACY
-256 VEGLKDGRAFLLAAD
+256 VEGLRDGRQFLLAAD
-271 RAARRGV
+271 RAARNGV

-299 GKLTGADAV
+299 GKLTGADTV

-315 YGVIRVDGLDEL
+315 FGVIRVDGLDEL
-327 QDTATLLARARRHRV
+327 QDTAALLARARK
-342 PDSSA
+342 PLAD
-347 SAPSAPASSAPGSA
+347 
-361 MSSPAASSPAV
+361 
-372 SRPALPRPEGVVVYS
+372 GVVVYS

-393 AHFADLAT
+393 AHFSDLAS
-401 EAGLPLPTLS
+401 EAGLSLPTLS
-411 EAKQAELHQWIPDY
+411 RAKQDELHQWIPEY
-425 LSVANPVDNGGHPV
+425 LNVANPVDNGGHPV
-439 GDWRGPR
+439 GDWRGR
-446 ILDAIL
+446 KIIDAIL
-452 DDPAVGVLICPI
+452 ADPSVGVLICPI
-464 TGPFPPMSDKL
+464 TGPFPPMSDRL
-475 AQDLVAAAERTDKLV
+475 AQDLVDAAEQSDKLV
-490 CVVWGSPVGTEAAYR
+490 CVIWGSPVGTEEAYR
-505 ETLLGSSRVA
+505 TTLLSSSRVA
-515 TFRTFANCITAVRAH
+515 TFRTFGNCITAVRAYLGH
-530 LDHTRFTAAY
+530 HRFTAGY
-540 RSPFDEAPRSPS
+540 RSPFEDAPRTPS
-552 PSFRKAQALM
+552 PSYRKAQALM

-592 AAAAVRAASLVGY
+592 AAAAVRAAGLVGY

-610 ASGASIAHKTEL
+610 ASGPQLGHKTEL

-643 DIARYEDV
+643 DIARYENV
-651 SLDGVLVCQMVE
+651 PLDGILVCQMVE

-668 VVGVTHDDLFG
+668 VVGVTRDDLFG

-685 LGGVLVEVLRDSA
+685 LGGVLVEVLHDAA
-698 VRVPPFGEDQAHAM
+698 VRVPPFGEDQARAM
-712 LAELRGRAL
+712 LTELRGHAL
-721 LGGVRG
+721 LEGVRG

-749 LGDQIAELDINPLM
+749 LGDSLSELDINPLM

-772 ALDALAACR
+772 ALDALAVCR